1 MTREM
6 ARIIRTVKDPRVS
19 GSLTTITACDVSG
32 DLKFAKVYFTFLD
45 RAEGE
50 EAEAKRK
57 EIAKGLRSASGYIRR
72 ELAMSLNLRVTPE
85 LTFLPDTSAEYGA
98 SISKILKDINGE
110 KVDE

>member
-1 MTREM
+1 M

-19 GSLTTITACDVSG
+19 NSMTAITACDVSG
-32 DLKFAKVYFTFLD
+32 DLKYAKVYFTFLD
-45 RAEGE
+45 SAEGE

-57 EIAKGLRSASGYIRR
+57 EIAKGLKSAAGYIRR

-98 SISKILKDINGE
+98 SISKILKDISSEG
-110 KVDE
+110 KDE